1 LWLSLFFHYT
11 PHTIADFR
19 LEAGSQIRNPK
30 STIRNRDVD
39 DLIRTLPKL
48 LRAAGE
54 MEEVAEAAARV
65 AWRRV
70 AGSALRRQAVPFRL
84 YRKTLIVAVAD
95 ATWQKQLEAMSG
107 QLLFRLNSLL
117 GQAVVT
123 YIEFRIDP
131 KTVHAERAALLSQE
145 IDREDQERRA
155 LRCSASGELLAAAR
169 AIQDEDLRRRFLL
182 AAGSCID
189 RRERE

>member
-1 LWLSLFFHYT
+1 LIFHQQSE
-11 PHTIADFR
+11 F
-19 LEAGSQIRNPK
+19 GNPQM
-30 STIRNRDVD
+30 D

-54 MEEVAEAAARV
+54 TEEVLEAAALV

-70 AGSALRRQAVPFRL
+70 AGEGLRAQAVPFRL

-95 ATWQKQLEAMSG
+95 TTWQKQLEAMSG

-117 GQAVVT
+117 GQAIVT

-131 KTVHAERAALLSQE
+131 KTVRAQRTVVKIEETNRIEQESRAMRSCAGEVAHAAV
-145 IDREDQERRA
+145 
-155 LRCSASGELLAAAR
+155 
-169 AIQDEDLRRRFLL
+169 AIHDDDLRRRFLL

>member
-1 LWLSLFFHYT
+1 M
-11 PHTIADFR
+11 
-19 LEAGSQIRNPK
+19 
-30 STIRNRDVD
+30 D

-54 MEEVAEAAARV
+54 TEEVMEAAALV

-70 AGSALRRQAVPFRL
+70 AGEGLRVQAVPFRL
-84 YRKTLIVAVAD
+84 YRKTLIVAVLD
-95 ATWQKQLEAMSG
+95 STWQKQLEAVSG

-131 KTVHAERAALLSQE
+131 QTVRAERARMQV
-145 IDREDQERRA
+145 RETNRLEQERRA
-155 LRCSASGELLAAAR
+155 LATISGEISTAAD
-169 AIQDEDLRRRFLL
+169 AIHDDDLRRRFLL

>member
-1 LWLSLFFHYT
+1 
-11 PHTIADFR
+11 
-19 LEAGSQIRNPK
+19 
-30 STIRNRDVD
+30 VD

-54 MEEVAEAAARV
+54 TEEVLEAAALV

-70 AGSALRRQAVPFRL
+70 AGDGLRTQAVPFRL
-84 YRKTLIVAVAD
+84 YRKTLIVAVID

-131 KTVHAERAALLSQE
+131 KTVRLERDRVQVRETNRVEQE
-145 IDREDQERRA
+145 QRA
-155 LRCSASGELLAAAR
+155 LRTISGEISTAAD
-169 AIQDEDLRRRFLL
+169 AIHDDDLRRRFLL

-189 RRERE
+189 RRESE

>member
-1 LWLSLFFHYT
+1 M
-11 PHTIADFR
+11 
-19 LEAGSQIRNPK
+19 
-30 STIRNRDVD
+30 D
-39 DLIRTLPKL
+39 DLLRVLPKF

-54 MEEVAEAAARV
+54 TEEVLEAAAMI
-65 AWRRV
+65 AWKRV
-70 AGSALRRQAVPFRL
+70 AGEGLRGQAVPFRL

-95 ATWQKQLEAMSG
+95 TTWQKQLEKVSG

-131 KTVHAERAALLSQE
+131 ATVLAQRATLAAQAIDQE
-145 IDREDQERRA
+145 AQERRA
-155 LRCSASGELLAAAR
+155 LETASGQVRAAAE
-169 AIQDEDLRRRFLL
+169 AITDEQLRRRFLL

-189 RRERE
+189 RRENNNQ

>member
-1 LWLSLFFHYT
+1 M
-11 PHTIADFR
+11 
-19 LEAGSQIRNPK
+19 
-30 STIRNRDVD
+30 
-39 DLIRTLPKL
+39 

-54 MEEVAEAAARV
+54 TEEVLEAAALV

-70 AGSALRRQAVPFRL
+70 AGGELSRQAVPFRL

-95 ATWQKQLEAMSG
+95 STWQKQLEAMSG

-123 YIEFRIDP
+123 YIEFRLDP
-131 KTVHAERAALLSQE
+131 KTVATARERGQQEEAA
-145 IDREDQERRA
+145 REEQERRA
-155 LRCSASGELLAAAR
+155 LLHAKGDLTNAAS
-169 AIQDEDLRRRFLL
+169 AIQDEELRRRFLL

-189 RRERE
+189 RQEREKGF

>member
-1 LWLSLFFHYT
+1 M
-11 PHTIADFR
+11 
-19 LEAGSQIRNPK
+19 
-30 STIRNRDVD
+30 D

-54 MEEVAEAAARV
+54 AEEVMEAAALV

-70 AGSALRRQAVPFRL
+70 AGEGLRAQAVPFRL

-95 ATWQKQLEAMSG
+95 VTWQKQLEAMSG
-107 QLLFRLNSLL
+107 QLLFGLNSLL

-131 KTVHAERAALLSQE
+131 KTVRARRAAEQAKTLPNPV
-145 IDREDQERRA
+145 DQERRA
-155 LRCSASGELLAAAR
+155 LQSVSGEISTAAD
-169 AIQDEDLRRRFLL
+169 AIHDDDLRHRFLL

-189 RRERE
+189 RRESE

>member
-1 LWLSLFFHYT
+1 M
-11 PHTIADFR
+11 
-19 LEAGSQIRNPK
+19 
-30 STIRNRDVD
+30 D

-54 MEEVAEAAARV
+54 TEEVLEAAALV

-70 AGSALRRQAVPFRL
+70 AGEGLRTQAVPFRL
-84 YRKTLIVAVAD
+84 YRKTLIVSVID

-131 KTVHAERAALLSQE
+131 KSVRVERARAQVRQVNRAEQE
-145 IDREDQERRA
+145 QRA
-155 LRCSASGELLAAAR
+155 LKSVSGEISIAAG
-169 AIQDEDLRRRFLL
+169 AIHDDDLRRRFLL

-189 RRERE
+189 RREGGG

>member
-1 LWLSLFFHYT
+1 M
-11 PHTIADFR
+11 
-19 LEAGSQIRNPK
+19 
-30 STIRNRDVD
+30 D

-54 MEEVAEAAARV
+54 TEEVLEAAAFV

-70 AGSALRRQAVPFRL
+70 AGDGLRTHAVPFRL
-84 YRKTLIVAVAD
+84 YRKTLIVAVMD
-95 ATWQKQLEAMSG
+95 ATWQKQLEPMSG

-123 YIEFRIDP
+123 YIEFRLDP
-131 KTVHAERAALLSQE
+131 KTVRAAR
-145 IDREDQERRA
+145 DRADVRETNRVEQERRA
-155 LRCSASGELLAAAR
+155 LRTISGEISTAAD
-169 AIQDEDLRRRFLL
+169 AIHDDDLRRRFLL

-189 RRERE
+189 RRESE

>member
-1 LWLSLFFHYT
+1 MEDLF
-11 PHTIADFR
+11 
-19 LEAGSQIRNPK
+19 
-30 STIRNRDVD
+30 
-39 DLIRTLPKL
+39 RTLPKL

-54 MEEVAEAAARV
+54 TEEVLEAAALV

-70 AGSALRRQAVPFRL
+70 AGEGLRAQAVPFRL

-131 KTVHAERAALLSQE
+131 KTVRAERDAARAE
-145 IDREDQERRA
+145 TANRGEQERRA
-155 LRCSASGELLAAAR
+155 LKTVSGDISVAAD
-169 AIQDEDLRRRFLL
+169 AIHDEDLRRRFLL

-189 RRERE
+189 RRERG

>member
-1 LWLSLFFHYT
+1 M
-11 PHTIADFR
+11 
-19 LEAGSQIRNPK
+19 
-30 STIRNRDVD
+30 D

-54 MEEVAEAAARV
+54 TEEVLEAAALV

-70 AGSALRRQAVPFRL
+70 AGEGLRTQAVPFRL

-95 ATWQKQLEAMSG
+95 ATWQKQLEAVSG

-123 YIEFRIDP
+123 FIEFRIDP
-131 KTVHAERAALLSQE
+131 KTVRAERALAQTE
-145 IDREDQERRA
+145 IADQVEQERRA
-155 LRCSASGELLAAAR
+155 LHTVSGEISMAAG
-169 AIQDEDLRRRFLL
+169 AIHDEDLRRRFLL

-189 RRERE
+189 

>member
-1 LWLSLFFHYT
+1 MTWEGTDAVTFM
-11 PHTIADFR
+11 
-19 LEAGSQIRNPK
+19 
-30 STIRNRDVD
+30 D

-54 MEEVAEAAARV
+54 MEEIAEVAAIV

-70 AGSALRRQAVPFRL
+70 AGAALRGQAVPFRL

-95 ATWQKQLEAMSG
+95 TTWQKQLEAMSG

-123 YIEFRIDP
+123 FIEFRIDP
-131 KTVHAERAALLSQE
+131 RTVQKERAALSEE
-145 IDREDQERRA
+145 IEDREEQERRA
-155 LRCSASGELLAAAR
+155 LSKASGELLTAAG
-169 AIQDEDLRRRFLL
+169 AIQDQELRRRFLL

>member
-1 LWLSLFFHYT
+1 M
-11 PHTIADFR
+11 
-19 LEAGSQIRNPK
+19 
-30 STIRNRDVD
+30 D
-39 DLIRTLPKL
+39 DLIRSLPKL

-54 MEEVAEAAARV
+54 TEEVLEAAALV
-65 AWRRV
+65 AWKRV
-70 AGSALRRQAVPFRL
+70 AGEGLRTQAVPFRL

-131 KTVHAERAALLSQE
+131 KTVRAERAAAQTQQ
-145 IDREDQERRA
+145 IDHAEQERRA
-155 LRCSASGELLAAAR
+155 LRSVSGEISVAAG
-169 AIQDEDLRRRFLL
+169 AIHDDDLRHRFLL

-189 RRERE
+189 RREGGK